1 VRMVV
6 VVCTRVFTASSP
18 GSPGIPTQWFT
29 AYGALSPEIGL
40 SCLRRLRRLLR
51 KLDAGVEASGPH
63 GFAVRFGAVRRR
75 HLHVHRIPSRVRDDR
90 EPPLRWDG
98 TAIIC
103 EVIWVGREVEYFSK
117 EDWTGGIGLIRFN
130 KLRRARQTLLGQAV
144 MAAMLLNSTLTASTF
159 ADRCF
164 IQLWSIGTE

>member
-1 VRMVV
+1 
-6 VVCTRVFTASSP
+6 
-18 GSPGIPTQWFT
+18 
-29 AYGALSPEIGL
+29 
-40 SCLRRLRRLLR
+40 
-51 KLDAGVEASGPH
+51 
-63 GFAVRFGAVRRR
+63 
-75 HLHVHRIPSRVRDDR
+75 
-90 EPPLRWDG
+90 
-98 TAIIC
+98 
-103 EVIWVGREVEYFSK
+103 VIWVGREVEYFSK